1 MTGQTS
7 TLSNGAKVAPLLK
20 AAPPS
25 ASPDQAALVR
35 GRIYN
40 RVKRTEGKLRKL
52 PHFEEVLKGAT
63 GERIAPEHHPPPLQS
78 GGSEGRGELISRV
91 CQRGKKTTVG
101 DIYGL
106 PSPER
111 RRVPGY
117 QAPPSPGFR
126 GSPGGLTATSK
137 PVYL

>member
-1 MTGQTS
+1 VTGQTS

-63 GERIAPEHHPPPLQS
+63 GERIAPELGVSAQPLPP
-78 GGSEGRGELISRV
+78 
-91 CQRGKKTTVG
+91 
-101 DIYGL
+101 
-106 PSPER
+106 
-111 RRVPGY
+111 
-117 QAPPSPGFR
+117 
-126 GSPGGLTATSK
+126 K
-137 PVYL
+137 PRCPADVDV